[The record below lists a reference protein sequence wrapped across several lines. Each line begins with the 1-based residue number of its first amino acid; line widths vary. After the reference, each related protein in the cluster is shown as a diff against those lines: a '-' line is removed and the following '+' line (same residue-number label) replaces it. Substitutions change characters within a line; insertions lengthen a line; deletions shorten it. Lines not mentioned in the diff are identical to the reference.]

1 MNTLLL
7 SLFLLTDPPKG
18 APPEVTDKEQIQ
30 ILVVQNRELATEN
43 ESLKAKLARID
54 AVNRIAA
61 EWNKRGCV
69 VESDPQSGLLRCKSL
84 PFEPTKEEKK
94 K

>member
-43 ESLKAKLARID
+43 EALKAKLARID
-54 AVNRIAA
+54 KVNQIAV
-61 EWNKRGCV
+61 EWNKRGCIV
-69 VESDPQSGLLRCKSL
+69 MSNPDGLLACK
-84 PFEPTKEEKK
+84 PPEPKSEASKEQKK
-94 K
+94 